1 MSLRSRIPTV
11 SLRTFAFAAL
21 LALSGCTTDE
31 PDVSGTQTSRRAA
44 ENDASATASAQT
56 AMKDDPARSA
66 IGPTTQS
73 PRSRNTA
80 AEADDAQDA
89 AIFAAIAAI
98 AAADAAAEAADR
110 AAGADDPETAAQQ
123 AAREREER
131 AVHLIVRVQDRTS
144 GAPVVGAVV
153 RTHFAVSE
161 PPRTDAGGRF
171 EAWGPMPHPNEQISV
186 HCSTRLRSTRGKQLG
201 VSGLDV
207 RDGRAEITF
216 RVDASQ
222 CVEPPVRTQRMRMAG
237 TYIGG
242 FESSQFIPC
251 KGMPA
256 EAAYYAYPRGYWVWM
271 PRAIAERVRRAAQT
285 TPDGP
290 TAGIVYVEWL
300 AKSTGPG
307 SYGHLGAALYELEV
321 EVLERVSPVI
331 PAGCDTLVIETPP
344 PPPPPPALR

>member
-1 MSLRSRIPTV
+1 MASLFAMSACS
-11 SLRTFAFAAL
+11 AGNKDA
-21 LALSGCTTDE
+21 
-31 PDVSGTQTSRRAA
+31 SGTSIAKA
-44 ENDASATASAQT
+44 V
-56 AMKDDPARSA
+56 
-66 IGPTTQS
+66 
-73 PRSRNTA
+73 
-80 AEADDAQDA
+80 ADDAAAAESVDESPGDRAAATTTFPAKSAQEIKAAEDAEDA
-89 AIFAAIAAI
+89 AVLATLQAEIAAN
-98 AAADAAAEAADR
+98 AAAEAADR
-110 AAGADDPETAAQQ
+110 AAGVDDPETAAQQ

-131 AVHLIVRVQDRTS
+131 AVHLIVRVQDRAS
-144 GAPVVGAVV
+144 GAPVAGAVV
-153 RTHFAVSE
+153 RPHFAVSE

-201 VSGLDV
+201 VSGLNV

-222 CVEPPVRTQRMRMAG
+222 CVEPPVRTQRLRMAG

-242 FESSQFIPC
+242 FESSRFIPC

-271 PRAIAERVRRAAQT
+271 PRAIAERVQRAAQA

-331 PAGCDTLVIETPP
+331 PAGCDTLVVEPR
-344 PPPPPPALR
+344 PPPPPPAAR